1 MNCKQ
6 FNSIKLEEVLVSL
19 GHHPT
24 KQNEKEAWYR
34 NPFATENQAS
44 FKLDKR
50 NNIWY
55 LHSEGIGGNNI
66 DFMKKYLK
74 SSVKEVLEWT
84 EKQNFS
90 SFQPQNVIQK
100 QNSLNQNYQIT
111 EIKELQNENL
121 KKYLH
126 QRGLSQIIYPLIK
139 EVHFTISEKKL
150 YAIGFENLSGG
161 WELRNSFYKGSL
173 LKKDISILNLNNENH
188 NQNRSQYETGKRIVV
203 FEGFIDALSF
213 VEMKPFYNG
222 DILVMNSISFLNK
235 TKNHLQNYPEIN
247 LFLDNDKAGENC
259 KTSIL
264 KSFPEAKDHSG
275 IYFPHKDLN
284 EYLVA
289 KIKTEIENQ
298 NQREQKSNVKQE
310 QQENEIH
317 QMYRRK
323 R

>member
-1 MNCKQ
+1 MNCNQ

-55 LHSEGIGGNNI
+55 LHSEGIGENNI

-111 EIKELQNENL
+111 KIKELQNENL

-139 EVHFTISEKKL
+139 EVHFTIGEKNL
-150 YAIGFENLSGG
+150 YTIGFENRSGG

-173 LKKDISILNLNNENH
+173 LKKDISLINLNNQTENK
-188 NQNRSQYETGKRIVV
+188 NVAV
-203 FEGFIDALSF
+203 FEGFTDALSF
-213 VEMKPFYNG
+213 VEMKPFFNG
-222 DILVMNSISFLNK
+222 DLLVMNSVSLLNR
-235 TKNHLQNYPEIN
+235 TKEYLKNYSEIN
-247 LFLDNDKAGENC
+247 LFLDNDKAGETC
-259 KTSIL
+259 KNSIL
-264 KSFPEAKDHSG
+264 KSFPEAKDHSE
-275 IYFPHKDLN
+275 IYTLHKDLN
-284 EYLVA
+284 DYLLSKNKT
-289 KIKTEIENQ
+289 KIEKQ
-298 NQREQKSNVKQE
+298 QQQEQKFKQE
-310 QQENEIH
+310 QQESEIN
-317 QMYRRK
+317 QANPIYKRK

>member
-66 DFMKKYLK
+66 DFMMKYLK
-74 SSVKEVLEWT
+74 ASVKEVLEWA

-90 SFQPQNVIQK
+90 SFQSQK
-100 QNSLNQNYQIT
+100 DYHSKSSSLNYHIT

-121 KKYLH
+121 KIYLQ
-126 QRGLSQIIYPLIK
+126 QRGLSPTVYSLVK
-139 EVHFTISEKKL
+139 EVHFAIGEKKL

-161 WELRNSFYKGSL
+161 WELRNQFYKGSL
-173 LKKDISILNLNNENH
+173 LKKDISVVNLNNNLEKNK
-188 NQNRSQYETGKRIVV
+188 NVVV

-213 VEMKPFYNG
+213 VEMKPFFNG
-222 DILVMNSISFLNK
+222 DLLVMNSVSLLNRTNEFL
-235 TKNHLQNYPEIN
+235 KNYSEIH
-247 LFLDNDKAGENC
+247 LFLDNDKAGEHC
-259 KTSIL
+259 KNSIL
-264 KSFPEAKDHSG
+264 ESFPEAKNHSE
-275 IYFPHKDLN
+275 IYALHKDLN
-284 EYLVA
+284 EYFVFRNNT
-289 KIKTEIENQ
+289 KIEKQQQVELNP
-298 NQREQKSNVKQE
+298 KQE
-310 QQENEIH
+310 QEESEINQAH
-317 QMYRRK
+317 QTYRRK

>member
-55 LHSEGIGGNNI
+55 LHSEGIGENNI

-139 EVHFTISEKKL
+139 EVHFTIGEKNL
-150 YAIGFENLSGG
+150 YTIGFENRSGG

-173 LKKDISILNLNNENH
+173 LKKDISLINLNNQTENK
-188 NQNRSQYETGKRIVV
+188 NVAV
-203 FEGFIDALSF
+203 FEGFTDALSF
-213 VEMKPFYNG
+213 VEMKPFFNG
-222 DILVMNSISFLNK
+222 DLLVMNSVSLLNR
-235 TKNHLQNYPEIN
+235 TKEYLKIYSEIH
-247 LFLDNDKAGENC
+247 LFLDNDKAGETC
-259 KTSIL
+259 KNEIL
-264 KSFPEAKDHSG
+264 KSFPEAKNHSE
-275 IYFPHKDLN
+275 IYALHKDLN
-284 EYLVA
+284 DYLQF
-289 KIKTEIENQ
+289 KNNTEIEKKQ
-298 NQREQKSNVKQE
+298 QIDLKSKQE
-310 QQENEIH
+310 QEESEIY
-317 QMYRRK
+317 QTYKRK